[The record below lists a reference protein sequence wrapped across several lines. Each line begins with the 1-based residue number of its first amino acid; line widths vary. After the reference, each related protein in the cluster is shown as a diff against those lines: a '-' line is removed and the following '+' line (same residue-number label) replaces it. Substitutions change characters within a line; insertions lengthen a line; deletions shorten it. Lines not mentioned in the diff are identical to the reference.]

1 MFNGKCIY
9 RSTYLSIFVISVIP
23 LATGQDQLP
32 QCLQGLILGHLNGG
46 NPVTVTTHPGFFHG
60 KNRWQLVI
68 EPRKIRGFHGIQLDF
83 SIATFVYD
91 SNNYGL

>member
-9 RSTYLSIFVISVIP
+9 RSTHLSKKMISVIP

-46 NPVTVTTHPGFFHG
+46 SPVAVTTHPGFLSWE
-60 KNRWQLVI
+60 KPL
-68 EPRKIRGFHGIQLDF
+68 
-83 SIATFVYD
+83 ATGD
-91 SNNYGL
+91 

>member
-9 RSTYLSIFVISVIP
+9 RSTHLSKKMISVIP

-46 NPVTVTTHPGFFHG
+46 NPVAVTTQPGNSWG
-60 KNRWQLVI
+60 KTVGNWWLNQG
-68 EPRKIRGFHGIQLDF
+68 KCGFHGIHG
-83 SIATFVYD
+83 I
-91 SNNYGL
+91 